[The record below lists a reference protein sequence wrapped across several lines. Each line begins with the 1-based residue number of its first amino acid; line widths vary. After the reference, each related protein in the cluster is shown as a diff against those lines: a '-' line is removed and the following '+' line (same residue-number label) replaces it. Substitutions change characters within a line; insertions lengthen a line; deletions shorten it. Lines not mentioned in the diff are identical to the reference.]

1 MIPLMTETQPMAIS
15 QISKRRVTENVL
27 NVPVDVI
34 DWQGAIDQIFEWASV
49 RESKVVCICS
59 VHSIVTARQNRAH
72 AQNLMNADMVTP
84 DGAPVAWTV
93 KGKGHPDQERI
104 SGPDLMLKA
113 CQRAAETGEKFF
125 LYGGTPASL
134 SRLEEAL
141 RAKFPKL
148 NIAGA
153 FSPPFRDLTGE
164 EDAAIVEK
172 INSSG
177 AEIVWVG
184 LGCPKQEAWMH
195 AHRGRINAV
204 MVGVGAA
211 FDFHAGVIKRAPL
224 WMQRSGLE
232 WVHRM
237 AQDPRRLVKRYLVT
251 NTIFVIGTLQD
262 FVFPTWSARVAGR
275 VRKTAE

>member
-1 MIPLMTETQPMAIS
+1 MTDTQPMVVS

-27 NVPVDVI
+27 DVPVDVI
-34 DWQGAIDQIFEWASV
+34 DWQEAVDRIFEWASE

-72 AQNLMNADMVTP
+72 AQSLMNADMVTP

-93 KGKGHPDQERI
+93 KGKGHPDQQRI

-113 CQRAAETGEKFF
+113 CRRAAETGEKIF

-134 SRLEEAL
+134 SLLQEAL
-141 RAKFPKL
+141 RSQFPGL
-148 NIAGA
+148 DIAGA
-153 FSPPFRDLTGE
+153 FSPPFRDLTDE
-164 EDAAIVEK
+164 EDAAIVQQ

-177 AEIVWVG
+177 AGIVWVG

-211 FDFHAGVIKRAPL
+211 FDFHAGVIKRAPE

-237 AQDPRRLVKRYLVT
+237 AQDPRRLAKRYFIT

-262 FVFPTWSARVAGR
+262 FLFSKRSVRGAGR
-275 VRKTAE
+275 IHNAAE

>member
-1 MIPLMTETQPMAIS
+1 MAVS
-15 QISKRRVTENVL
+15 QSAKRRVTENVL
-27 NVPVDVI
+27 DVPVDVI
-34 DWQGAIDQIFEWASV
+34 DWQGAIERIFEWASA
-49 RESKVVCICS
+49 RESKVVCICA

-72 AQNLMNADMVTP
+72 AQNLMAADMVTP
-84 DGAPVAWTV
+84 DGAPVAWMV
-93 KGKGHPDQERI
+93 KRKGHPEQQRI

-113 CQRAAETGEKFF
+113 CEHAAKNGEKFF

-141 RAKFPKL
+141 RVQFPKL

-153 FSPPFRDLTGE
+153 YSPPFRHLTDE
-164 EDAAIVEK
+164 EDAAVVEK
-172 INSSG
+172 INSCG
-177 AEIVWVG
+177 AGIVWVG

-195 AHRGRINAV
+195 AHRGRINSV

-237 AQDPRRLVKRYLVT
+237 AQDPRRLVKRYIVT
-251 NTIFVIGTLQD
+251 NTIFVIGIMQD
-262 FVFPTWSARVAGR
+262 FVFTKWSERVVGR
-275 VRKTAE
+275 IRKVAK

>member
-1 MIPLMTETQPMAIS
+1 MTENQPVAEN
-15 QISKRRVTENVL
+15 QILKRRVTENVL

-34 DWQGAIDQIFEWASV
+34 DWQGAIDRIFGWASA
-49 RESKVVCICS
+49 RESKVVCICA
-59 VHSIVTARQNRAH
+59 VHSIVTARQSQAH
-72 AQNLMNADMVTP
+72 AQNLRAADMVTP
-84 DGAPVAWTV
+84 DGAPVAWMV
-93 KGKGHPDQERI
+93 KGKGHPDQQRI

-113 CQRAAETGEKFF
+113 CKHAATTGEKFF

-141 RAKFPKL
+141 RVQFPKL
-148 NIAGA
+148 NIAGTY
-153 FSPPFRDLTGE
+153 SPPFRNLTEE
-164 EDAAIVEK
+164 EDAAVVEK

-177 AEIVWVG
+177 AGIVWVG

-211 FDFHAGVIKRAPL
+211 FDFHAGLIKRAPI
-224 WMQRSGLE
+224 WMQRVGLE

-251 NTIFVIGTLQD
+251 NTIFVIEIIRD
-262 FVFPTWSARVAGR
+262 FIFPRWSTRIFSRAH
-275 VRKTAE
+275 KNAE

>member
-1 MIPLMTETQPMAIS
+1 MLETQPMAAS
-15 QISKRRVTENVL
+15 QISKKRVTENVL
-27 NVPVDVI
+27 DVPVDVI
-34 DWQGAIDQIFEWASV
+34 NWQEAIDRIFEWASA
-49 RESKVVCICS
+49 RESKVVCICA

-72 AQNLMNADMVTP
+72 AQNLMTADMVTP

-93 KGKGHPDQERI
+93 KWKGHPSQQRI

-113 CQRAAETGEKFF
+113 CEHAAKTGEKFF
-125 LYGGTPASL
+125 LYGGTPTSL
-134 SRLEEAL
+134 SRLEEML
-141 RAKFPKL
+141 RAKFPTL
-148 NIAGA
+148 DIAGT
-153 FSPPFRDLTGE
+153 FSPPFRELTDE
-164 EDAAIVEK
+164 EDAAIVER
-172 INSSG
+172 IHSSG
-177 AEIVWVG
+177 AGIVWVG

-195 AHRGRINAV
+195 AHRGRIKAV

-251 NTIFVIGTLQD
+251 NTIFAIKTMQELA
-262 FVFPTWSARVAGR
+262 FPKWSARVAAS

>member
-1 MIPLMTETQPMAIS
+1 MTEAQPMPVS

-34 DWQGAIDQIFEWASV
+34 DWQEAIDRIFEWSSA
-49 RESKVVCICS
+49 RETKVVCICS

-72 AQNLMNADMVTP
+72 AHNLMTADMVTP

-93 KGKGHPDQERI
+93 KGKGHPHQQRI

-113 CQRAAETGEKFF
+113 CERAAETGVKIF

-134 SRLEEAL
+134 SSLEQAL
-141 RAKFPKL
+141 RLQFPKL
-148 NIAGA
+148 DIAGA
-153 FSPPFRDLTGE
+153 FSPPFRKLTDE
-164 EDAAIVEK
+164 EDAAIVER

-177 AEIVWVG
+177 AGIVWVG

-195 AHRGRINAV
+195 EHRGRINAV

-211 FDFHAGVIKRAPL
+211 FDFHAGVIKRAPM

-251 NTIFVIGTLQD
+251 NTIFIVGTMQD
-262 FVFPTWSARVAGR
+262 FLFPKWSARVAGR